1 MHCIKNIAFEVQW
14 VRHFKNID
22 TYIIYE
28 KRWNKQFQ
36 LMLVITYAPKRGYI
50 EETPCTTIKPML
62 CNLQVKGW
70 DIILNILSY
79 TNAFKLGDIPTAYG

>member
-1 MHCIKNIAFEVQW
+1 
-14 VRHFKNID
+14 
-22 TYIIYE
+22 
-28 KRWNKQFQ
+28 
-36 LMLVITYAPKRGYI
+36 MLVITYAPKRGYI